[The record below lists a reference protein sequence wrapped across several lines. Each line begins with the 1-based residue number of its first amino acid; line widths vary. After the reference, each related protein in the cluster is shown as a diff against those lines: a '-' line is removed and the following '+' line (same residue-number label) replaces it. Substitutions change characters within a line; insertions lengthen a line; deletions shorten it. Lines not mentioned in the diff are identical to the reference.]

1 MSGKALKKL
10 GIETVRLSKPD
21 YEDACL
27 VISNFLNEIRNTTY
41 PQLDFKITKTYT
53 DKKDFGDID
62 VIMSLD
68 GIDDSVVSKIT
79 DSLADYLSCENL
91 KFVLNKKGDGSIE
104 HISIQ
109 YPVKGMDFQLD
120 LIMCSKGKV
129 DFKCNTM
136 SNSEFSKILG
146 LMLKQ
151 NTKVLYS
158 DECFYYKSSF
168 KDLIINTEIKLS
180 FFEMIELLGYDVKE
194 YKKGF
199 KTENDIFRY
208 LMKSDI
214 FIGSKF
220 INFETTLNNRDRRS
234 NRVRPTVSKFL
245 NFVIENQDLIKEDPD
260 FDVCELI
267 ESRIFNKTG
276 INSRTAFISL
286 MDEYDKLQKIKEQ
299 INWHSIS
306 ALFPDLHPAKCREIL
321 LEIMKIEDLYEIV
334 VSNKDDSLSACLK
347 MIGR

>member
-10 GIETVRLSKPD
+10 GIKTVRLSKPD
-21 YEDACL
+21 YEYACL

-41 PQLDFKITKTYT
+41 PQMDFKITETYT

-62 VIMSLD
+62 VIMSLV
-68 GIDDSVVSKIT
+68 GIDDSIIKKIT
-79 DSLADYLSCENL
+79 DSLAYYLSCEKL
-91 KFVLNKKGDGSIE
+91 KFVLNKKVDGSIE
-104 HISIQ
+104 SVSIQ

-129 DFKCNTM
+129 DFKCNNM
-136 SNSEFSKILG
+136 SNSEFSQILG

-168 KDLIINTEIKLS
+168 KDLIINTEINLS
-180 FFEMIELLGYDVKE
+180 FFAMMELLGYDVNE
-194 YKKGF
+194 YKNGF
-199 KTENDIFRY
+199 KTEDDIFKY
-208 LMKSDI
+208 LMKSDL

-220 INFETTLNNRDRRS
+220 INFETPLNNRARRS
-234 NRVRPTVSKFL
+234 ERVRPTVAKFL
-245 NFVIENQDLIKEDPD
+245 NFVIENKNLIKEDPN

-267 ESRIFNKTG
+267 ESRVFTKTG
-276 INSRTAFISL
+276 INSKIAFKNL
-286 MDEYDKLQKIKEQ
+286 MEEYDKIQKIKEQ
-299 INWHSIS
+299 INWHKIS
-306 ALFPDLHPAKCREIL
+306 LLFPDLAPVKCREIL
-321 LEIMKIEDLYEIV
+321 LNIMQIENLYEIV
-334 VSNKDDSLSACLK
+334 VSNKDDSLSTCLK